1 MSPPGS
7 ISSTTSRS
15 VGNRVELELSG
26 PSNYPAVD
34 DQGRMVEAEGARAGV
49 DGQTA
54 DLSAV
59 SSHRQVI
66 LTLTSICIPIID
78 TYFFLP
84 LQNKKD

>member
-1 MSPPGS
+1 MPLRVSAPGS

-26 PSNYPAVD
+26 PSFHPAVD
-34 DQGRMVEAEGARAGV
+34 DHGRIEAEGARAGV

-59 SSHRQVI
+59 SSHRQVK
-66 LTLTSICIPIID
+66 LTSFCIPNL
-78 TYFFLP
+78 Y
-84 LQNKKD
+84 